1 MTDRWAALA
10 ISITL
15 TLAASAAWAQFP
27 ANPEFADGAAGW
39 ALPEGAE
46 VGANEGTRGAL
57 SLPGGWARSGAS
69 EQPLTGWQRVEVR
82 VKGPGKGAQSRLLL
96 ALAPDAGELAAQV
109 ALSAEDA
116 GSGWHTLSAELL
128 PPPGAPASVA
138 IGVEG
143 GGPWLIDSVTVAATD
158 PPAAE
163 PFEDAAIFA
172 EPLPEG
178 WEPEGLLDAISRPIA
193 GTSELIVQV
202 GGLEVTMPPMVMAAR
217 GHRGTIRLAVRNRSM
232 KEKDLT
238 VAVAGPPGFFA
249 PERTVVIRLGAD
261 TVFEASL
268 QAFRVGTFRARM
280 TFRSDDSEASAP
292 VEIEVVPSYPAP
304 GVACIG
310 AAPPA
315 ELLAALPALGVP
327 LIATAPATG
336 LRGDLTRLW
345 LLPSPWSEEAVATAV
360 TRIPTEAEFAAVY
373 YPRGGESDGDGAAPT
388 RALRRAADDAQVP
401 LFLLGPPADL
411 LPGPPPT
418 IAEADLAVAATL
430 GSGGNISAPSLRL
443 PILGARPAR
452 KVMLDRANVTGPQ
465 PCWTAVAA
473 ALEIDQAPAA
483 IRQSARLPM
492 FFADLA
498 ARSTGSAECDAAL
511 LARTLAV
518 CAWQGAT
525 GWTIAARPEDAPEG
539 ADAWTLLDAAGELRG
554 PVGEA
559 YCELSRELAAAIPV
573 SILKQSPE
581 IGSAP
586 TASVGFRPFIRNDEG
601 ILALWNNTG
610 APVDLIFEPRTQPLD
625 VHTVSVGPE
634 GVRRGYVGAF
644 HYSDDAVALNRPVV
658 FVTLGPG
665 EFRVLSMQLAR
676 PFVGWLSSVEFKPN
690 IPRGGGNK
698 PRSFGEEWDGRSPR
712 G

>member
-1 MTDRWAALA
+1 MGNRWAALA
-10 ISITL
+10 IGITL

-27 ANPEFADGAAGW
+27 ANPEFADGAADW
-39 ALPEGAE
+39 VLPEGAD
-46 VGANEGTRGAL
+46 VIANEGAHGAL
-57 SLPGGWARSGAS
+57 SLAGGWALSGAS
-69 EQPLTGWQRVEVR
+69 EQPLAGWQRVELR
-82 VKGPGKGAQSRLLL
+82 VKGPGKAAQSRLLL
-96 ALAPDAGELAAQV
+96 ALVPDVGEPAAQV
-109 ALSAEDA
+109 ALTAADT

-143 GGPWLIDSVTVAATD
+143 DGPWLIDSVEVTATD
-158 PPAAE
+158 LPAAE
-163 PFEDAAIFA
+163 PFEDAAIFP
-172 EPLPEG
+172 ESLPEG
-178 WEPEGLLDAISRPIA
+178 WAPEGLLDATSRPIA
-193 GTSELIVQV
+193 GASELLVPV
-202 GGLEVTMPPMVMAAR
+202 GGLEVTVPPKVVAAR
-217 GHRGTIRLAVRNRSM
+217 GHRGTIRLVVRNRSM

-238 VAVAGPPGFFA
+238 VAIAGPPGFFA

-268 QAFRVGTFRARM
+268 QAFRVGAFQARM

-292 VEIEVVPSYPAP
+292 LEIEVVPSYPAP
-304 GVACIG
+304 GVTCTG
-310 AAPPA
+310 STPPA
-315 ELLAALPALGVP
+315 ELLATLPALGVP
-327 LIATAPATG
+327 LIAIAPAAG
-336 LRGDLTRLW
+336 LRADLTRLW
-345 LLPSPWSEEAVATAV
+345 LLPTPWSDEAVADVIAQL
-360 TRIPTEAEFAAVY
+360 PGQAEFAAVH
-373 YPRGGESDGDGAAPT
+373 YPRGGEPDGDGAAPT
-388 RALRRAADDAQVP
+388 RALRRAADDAEVP

-418 IAEADLAVAATL
+418 IADGDLAVAAAL
-430 GSGGNISAPSLRL
+430 GGGGNVSAPSLRL

-452 KVMLDRANVTGPQ
+452 EVMLDRTNVPGAQ
-465 PCWTAVAA
+465 PCWTAADA
-473 ALEIDQAPAA
+473 ALAIDQAPAA

-559 YCELSRELAAAIPV
+559 YCELARELAAAIPV
-573 SILKQSPE
+573 GILKQSPE

-586 TASVGFRPFIRNDEG
+586 TASVGFRPFMRNDEG

-610 APVDLIFEPRTQPLD
+610 APVELIFEPRTQPLD
-625 VHTVSVGPE
+625 VHTVSVGPD
-634 GVRRGYVGAF
+634 GVRRGYVGSF
-644 HYSDDAVALNRPVV
+644 RYSDDAVALNRPVV

-676 PFVGWLSSVEFKPN
+676 PFVGWLSSVEFKPE

-698 PRSFGEEWDGRSPR
+698 PRAFGEEWDGRGPR